1 MKIKPFILATII
13 LLIAVAVVS
22 CDPCWVFKN
31 SHSIKGLV
39 EASPKKTEYKIGD
52 TINFSFVVD
61 RKVDIS
67 NPNLVDDT
75 SVDEENIFDIIS
87 ETGITEAGFY
97 YYGFDVIRNNR
108 VEVVRGVEDKKTDND
123 RLGTVIYDE
132 VKEQFVF
139 DFRVII
145 EEPGAYDLQ
154 KYSEF
159 QIQFNEDKKECE
171 NYFFITTTVEEK
183 D

>member
-1 MKIKPFILATII
+1 MKIKSFILSTII
-13 LLIAVAVVS
+13 LLVAVVIVS

-39 EASPKKTEYKIGD
+39 EASPQKSEYKIND
-52 TINFSFVVD
+52 TINFNFVVNC
-61 RKVDIS
+61 RVDIS
-67 NPNLVDDT
+67 SPNITDDT
-75 SVDEENIFDIIS
+75 SVNDEDMFDIIT

-97 YYGFDVIRNNR
+97 YYGFEIIRNNR
-108 VEVVRGVEDKKTDND
+108 VEVVRGVEDKHLDND

-132 VKEQFVF
+132 EKEEFVF

-145 EEPGAYDLQ
+145 EKPGIYDLQ

-159 QIQFNEDKKECE
+159 QILFNEDEKECD
-171 NYFFITTTVEEK
+171 NYFFITTTVKEV

>member
-1 MKIKPFILATII
+1 MKIKPFKLTTII
-13 LLIAVAVVS
+13 LFVSIAIVS
-22 CDPCWVFKN
+22 CDPCWVFKS
-31 SHSIKGLV
+31 SHNIKGLV
-39 EASPKKTEYKIGD
+39 KAYPQKLEYKIGD

-67 NPNLVDDT
+67 NPNTVEVT
-75 SVDEENIFDIIS
+75 SVNDEDMFDIIS

-108 VEVVRGVEDKKTDND
+108 VEVVRGIEDKNIDDD

-132 VKEQFVF
+132 VKEEFVF

-145 EEPGAYDLQ
+145 EKLGVYKLQ

-159 QIQFNEDKKECE
+159 KIQFNEDNKECD
-171 NYFFITTTVEEK
+171 NYFFITTTVKEE